1 MITQIQG
8 QYRTRLSFKIP
19 VVLKK
24 KLVCVKYAM
33 KDFFSQNILIRSQ
46 KDKTTQ
52 KTLILLIISLVICR
66 NRVVSSACEYLLY
79 EL

>member
-46 KDKTTQ
+46 KEKNYPKNTHITNYFTRYMTQ
-52 KTLILLIISLVICR
+52 PCRFIC
-66 NRVVSSACEYLLY
+66 L
-79 EL
+79 